1 MSLLLQLQKMSIER
15 PPKPLSV
22 TTEGMQLLIED
33 LEQFRSTL
41 PVVVDI
47 IQEKARN
54 NKYTWP
60 NWSGTLSLVCDACP
74 FTSIIKSAQEG
85 RYKTS

>member
-1 MSLLLQLQKMSIER
+1 MSKAS
-15 PPKPLSV
+15 PL
-22 TTEGMQLLIED
+22 TTEGMQILIHD
-33 LEQFRSTL
+33 LEQFRSKL
-41 PVVVDI
+41 PAVVDI

-60 NWSGTLSLVCDACP
+60 NVSGTLSLVCDAYP
-74 FTSIIKSAQEG
+74 FPAIIESAQQG